1 MAVFELN
8 KTIWQKWFY
17 CNFELFGF
25 LLNCVLLGR
34 EKHCNSLFSYG
45 FDVNTL
51 AFNQLPCCSGN
62 FSIMSP
68 CFFNAWWVRS
78 FELSKVILQIVHLL
92 LSNSSSKCLSEKK
105 QKSIILILD
114 WRLYNPG
121 RFLGSGLEKYNDWKT
136 ERNNHSWAK
145 FKIVLVR
152 KLERKFYYFMAKF
165 QGNVRSEKNNTK
177 RSSNTLLRLVLFF
190 SEQTLFQFSNLFP
203 FPLLTKYIY
212 FKFISTVCNK
222 INYILASQKLITC
235 MLLL

>member
-1 MAVFELN
+1 
-8 KTIWQKWFY
+8 
-17 CNFELFGF
+17 
-25 LLNCVLLGR
+25 
-34 EKHCNSLFSYG
+34 
-45 FDVNTL
+45 
-51 AFNQLPCCSGN
+51 
-62 FSIMSP
+62 MSP

-165 QGNVRSEKNNTK
+165 QGSGFSFQSLNQNIKVVLDLSIYSNNAHSQSDIYKSHFQMHIRS
-177 RSSNTLLRLVLFF
+177 
-190 SEQTLFQFSNLFP
+190 
-203 FPLLTKYIY
+203 
-212 FKFISTVCNK
+212 
-222 INYILASQKLITC
+222 
-235 MLLL
+235 